1 MSKKT
6 TQEIAIKEEN
16 LPAELQGGWGVV
28 EDLETTDLLVPK
40 IFQQQAMSKFVADG
54 AARAGDF
61 ADSLTGEILAKKDD
75 VLEVIIFGSYKTLLI
90 SKEGLN
96 GKFDYVE
103 TLTVTPQNAKEVAS
117 LPMLEER
124 KDGRYKN
131 SLYYNFY
138 CLLPSKIEE
147 LPFVLSL
154 GSTKTKAARKLNTMI
169 YKLAQLRKPGAAVV
183 FNLKSVA
190 EKNDQGS
197 WFGLDISQGRDTT
210 QQELLRAHAWYVK
223 SKSQKFTVV
232 EEENSE
238 IIVNNN
244 AEDLSAP
251 AF

>member
-1 MSKKT
+1 MSKKKENNMET
-6 TQEIAIKEEN
+6 SVTIKEEN

-40 IFQQQAMSKFVADG
+40 IYQLQAMSKFVADG
-54 AARAGDF
+54 VARAGDF
-61 ADSLTGEILAKKDD
+61 ADSLTGEVLAKKDD
-75 VLEVIIFGSYKTLLI
+75 ALEVIIFGSYKTLLV
-90 SKEGLN
+90 SKEVLN
-96 GKFDYVE
+96 GKFEYQE
-103 TLTVTPQNAKEVAS
+103 TLTVTPQNAKEIAS
-117 LPMLEER
+117 LPMIEDR
-124 KDGRYKN
+124 ADGKYKN

-138 CLLPSKIEE
+138 CLLPAKIEE

-169 YKLAQLRKPGAAVV
+169 YKLAQMRKPGAAVV
-183 FNLKSVA
+183 FNLKSVS

-232 EEENSE
+232 EEEQAVADAHDVSE
-238 IIVNNN
+238 P
-244 AEDLSAP
+244 S
-251 AF
+251 F